1 MFEER
6 EKVLCFQG
14 PLIYEAKILGRCWLD
29 KENKGLHYY
38 VHYQGWKSSWDE
50 WVPETR
56 ILRYNDE
63 NIQTQNR
70 LRELY
75 RMKQTGVNK
84 NTYTQEGLDKRRRDV
99 KLEKEEDYLRRPEI
113 KVNLPD
119 TLKGQLVDDW
129 EYVTKNSKLVTL
141 PKDVT
146 VNGIL
151 ERYIAY
157 RKENRENRELNEEH
171 LEKVCEG
178 IRAYFK
184 QSLSTVLLY
193 RFERRQYND
202 IIELHPDIE
211 LVDIYG
217 AEHLLR
223 LIVQIP
229 SLVAHTTMNTD
240 SVQILVEH
248 LTDLLGF
255 MQKQQKQFFQTDYEY
270 PPSDYDVL
278 PSSSEKAQPV

>member
-1 MFEER
+1 M
-6 EKVLCFQG
+6 
-14 PLIYEAKILGRCWLD
+14 
-29 KENKGLHYY
+29 
-38 VHYQGWKSSWDE
+38 
-50 WVPETR
+50 PETR

-157 RKENRENRELNEEH
+157 RKENRENREL
-171 LEKVCEG
+171 
-178 IRAYFK
+178 
-184 QSLSTVLLY
+184 
-193 RFERRQYND
+193 
-202 IIELHPDIE
+202 
-211 LVDIYG
+211 
-217 AEHLLR
+217 
-223 LIVQIP
+223 
-229 SLVAHTTMNTD
+229 
-240 SVQILVEH
+240 
-248 LTDLLGF
+248 
-255 MQKQQKQFFQTDYEY
+255 
-270 PPSDYDVL
+270 
-278 PSSSEKAQPV
+278 